1 MKYYDFVS
9 YGWCHIR
16 GRSFATDVI
25 CFFIYYLVVKV
36 YNYVEIEIKLKLSD
50 FILLDSTLS

>member
-16 GRSFATDVI
+16 ERSFATDVK
-25 CFFIYYLVVKV
+25 CFFIHYYVVKV
-36 YNYVEIEIKLKLSD
+36 YNYVELEIKL
-50 FILLDSTLS
+50 IL